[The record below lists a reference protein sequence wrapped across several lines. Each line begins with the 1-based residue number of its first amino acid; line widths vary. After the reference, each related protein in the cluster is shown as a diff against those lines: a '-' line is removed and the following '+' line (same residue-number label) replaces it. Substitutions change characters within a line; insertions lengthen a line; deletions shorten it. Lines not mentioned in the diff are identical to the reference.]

1 MTAAIGIHG
10 ELIYDAVCSQTGE
23 SYFGEYDITSAT
35 VSQAFPVPTDYSA
48 WKCREK
54 IKVVSPNTGESVST
68 VVIAYDSDMNT
79 DFSDIRFSTLN
90 GINIPYSLKT
100 KTNSTSAVFDL
111 WMPSDDIRVYLYYG
125 NSDAESESSEASTH
139 LDKPLFDLSFDNLTL
154 SNTGTSSTG
163 LSQLNT
169 VVAKSRFDL
178 STYDARSFPGSSY
191 ILLTSANE
199 LQGLQE
205 FTYRTY
211 VNYSSS
217 AANGYGGIFRG
228 INGCVG
234 DSRLYVNASDNSLV
248 LQENGTTVG
257 TSAASVIA
265 DDTWQLVEMTFDGTT
280 TNVYVDGTNVI
291 TTSTPDWTSSA
302 SAIYIGRGYTDNTYD
317 FEGKID
323 DVKIYNYV
331 TRVSEAVLTEMTKDY
346 NPYYLGYTWNCMRE
360 VKAID
365 ITDAPTIDA
374 QVEITVAAPTGM
386 YSSSFDDV
394 RFATDDGGW
403 IDFYRVSYTSGVSAV
418 FGLELPA
425 NTTRIKM
432 YYGNTEAEYTGDS
445 ELFGTLNT
453 TPTFTFNPA
462 GYNIGYYLYDWTGF
476 KHQSTIIVEDIPE
489 KHTPTKLTLTK
500 ADYTLNTDLSD
511 MRFCDVDGNYL
522 PLWVEAND
530 TTVTVWTVTPKD
542 ATRFFMRSGD
552 STATSESNDTF
563 VKYVIDGEFEN
574 TAHVNRYWK
583 WYNEPSIWDIGET
596 YTGDLY
602 WKYYNGDSV
611 PEYIRSFSTCGIE
624 YTSKLSAHVSF
635 DISGTGTF
643 DKNYNRI
650 IYRISHDAT
659 NYLDFAVQR
668 SYGTREIRLTQ
679 VVNGTS
685 SNIVS
690 IITWSVSSSL
700 DDIDFLI
707 DIDDGKLTVDYK
719 RGSGDTNYI
728 NAVTD
733 FVLNKD
739 TYKYDSLLSYTGGGS
754 DSSARIY
761 YSGITLYN
769 TDCVLYPLP
778 EGYSPAYIVP
788 LSERQVFPYRS
799 TLTVNNPHT
808 DNYPVQKTVA
818 WETGMET
825 DFSDVWFIDATTYKR
840 CPHWVESYTSGTSA
854 VIWIQTPANLSSV
867 YMLFGESTVEDV
879 SNIEQVFILGDGFDG
894 SIDTVINSNKF
905 DISTLNSG
913 GTALHDGNGNLVIKP
928 VDSQSCS
935 IAVNT
940 RMVCGL
946 GTEFIVHEKQSVDQR
961 YPDTLFGTGDIHE
974 YLGLST
980 WHPAVSIGGLS
991 VFVQNSTYDTNADLF
1006 QYIGNGIYV
1015 ELASSTSAHSP
1026 ILETYYYHSY
1036 VISTGLFKVVRDFT
1050 TQMVIYNETPLA
1062 TDVHMYL
1069 VQSNHSSISNSP
1081 QRIIDWVGIRE
1092 YVATEPT
1099 ISIGTAGAN
1108 PEYVGGEEPT
1118 YNLLV
1123 GFTGSNF

>member
-1 MTAAIGIHG
+1 
-10 ELIYDAVCSQTGE
+10 
-23 SYFGEYDITSAT
+23 
-35 VSQAFPVPTDYSA
+35 
-48 WKCREK
+48 
-54 IKVVSPNTGESVST
+54 
-68 VVIAYDSDMNT
+68 
-79 DFSDIRFSTLN
+79 
-90 GINIPYSLKT
+90 
-100 KTNSTSAVFDL
+100 
-111 WMPSDDIRVYLYYG
+111 
-125 NSDAESESSEASTH
+125 
-139 LDKPLFDLSFDNLTL
+139 
-154 SNTGTSSTG
+154 
-163 LSQLNT
+163 
-169 VVAKSRFDL
+169 
-178 STYDARSFPGSSY
+178 
-191 ILLTSANE
+191 
-199 LQGLQE
+199 
-205 FTYRTY
+205 
-211 VNYSSS
+211 
-217 AANGYGGIFRG
+217 
-228 INGCVG
+228 
-234 DSRLYVNASDNSLV
+234 
-248 LQENGTTVG
+248 
-257 TSAASVIA
+257 
-265 DDTWQLVEMTFDGTT
+265 
-280 TNVYVDGTNVI
+280 
-291 TTSTPDWTSSA
+291 
-302 SAIYIGRGYTDNTYD
+302 
-317 FEGKID
+317 
-323 DVKIYNYV
+323 
-331 TRVSEAVLTEMTKDY
+331 
-346 NPYYLGYTWNCMRE
+346 
-360 VKAID
+360 
-365 ITDAPTIDA
+365 
-374 QVEITVAAPTGM
+374 
-386 YSSSFDDV
+386 
-394 RFATDDGGW
+394 
-403 IDFYRVSYTSGVSAV
+403 
-418 FGLELPA
+418 
-425 NTTRIKM
+425 
-432 YYGNTEAEYTGDS
+432 
-445 ELFGTLNT
+445 
-453 TPTFTFNPA
+453 
-462 GYNIGYYLYDWTGF
+462 
-476 KHQSTIIVEDIPE
+476 
-489 KHTPTKLTLTK
+489 
-500 ADYTLNTDLSD
+500 
-511 MRFCDVDGNYL
+511 
-522 PLWVEAND
+522 
-530 TTVTVWTVTPKD
+530 
-542 ATRFFMRSGD
+542 
-552 STATSESNDTF
+552 
-563 VKYVIDGEFEN
+563 
-574 TAHVNRYWK
+574 
-583 WYNEPSIWDIGET
+583 
-596 YTGDLY
+596 
-602 WKYYNGDSV
+602 
-611 PEYIRSFSTCGIE
+611 
-624 YTSKLSAHVSF
+624 
-635 DISGTGTF
+635 
-643 DKNYNRI
+643 
-650 IYRISHDAT
+650 
-659 NYLDFAVQR
+659 
-668 SYGTREIRLTQ
+668 
-679 VVNGTS
+679 
-685 SNIVS
+685 
-690 IITWSVSSSL
+690 
-700 DDIDFLI
+700 
-707 DIDDGKLTVDYK
+707 
-719 RGSGDTNYI
+719 
-728 NAVTD
+728 
-733 FVLNKD
+733 
-739 TYKYDSLLSYTGGGS
+739 
-754 DSSARIY
+754 
-761 YSGITLYN
+761 
-769 TDCVLYPLP
+769 VLYPLP